1 MSTAQ
6 NNPAGIPTVSVEYA
20 EQRLLGDPPALLVD
34 VREMDEYVTLRAV
47 GSVIMPMSEL
57 DARFGELPQDRPL
70 MLICLSGGR
79 SSRATAFLIQQG
91 FSDVSNVE
99 GGMTAWKRAALPM
112 RDGPLDSGEGDL

>member
-20 EQRLLGDPPALLVD
+20 EQRQLGDPPALLVD

-70 MLICLSGGR
+70 MLMCLSHCLR
-79 SSRATAFLIQQG
+79 DLSWTSPSRTEPTPRGA
-91 FSDVSNVE
+91 
-99 GGMTAWKRAALPM
+99 
-112 RDGPLDSGEGDL
+112 